1 MVRETFP
8 EKQDTDDICIQEALE
23 VFTPCVNP
31 GTMFLPTLPTIAHNP
46 NLFFKHLK
54 ATKIFYNSSLDYESV
69 EIRYLSLEKIPC
81 KNQNPPGRE
90 FDPERR
96 RRLVRNLNRPGK

>member
-31 GTMFLPTLPTIAHNP
+31 GTMFLPTLPTVAHDP
-46 NLFFKHLK
+46 HLVFKHLK
-54 ATKIFYNSSLDYESV
+54 ATKIFL
-69 EIRYLSLEKIPC
+69 
-81 KNQNPPGRE
+81 
-90 FDPERR
+90 
-96 RRLVRNLNRPGK
+96 

>member
-8 EKQDTDDICIQEALE
+8 EKQDADDICIQEALE

-54 ATKIFYNSSLDYESV
+54 ATKNSGLDYESV
-69 EIRYLSLEKIPC
+69 
-81 KNQNPPGRE
+81 
-90 FDPERR
+90 
-96 RRLVRNLNRPGK
+96 VR